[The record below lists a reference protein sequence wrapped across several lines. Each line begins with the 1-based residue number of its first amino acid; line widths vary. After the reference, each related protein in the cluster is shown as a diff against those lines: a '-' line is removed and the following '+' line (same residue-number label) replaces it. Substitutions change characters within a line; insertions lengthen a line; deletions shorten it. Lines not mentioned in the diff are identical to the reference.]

1 MAVLLEKSLSKRRP
15 FFCPGEGRCRS
26 MSYFM
31 IDGCGP
37 MFGKN
42 LTQVWDV
49 GSRGQFS
56 FVSFE
61 IVGKILV
68 G

>member
-1 MAVLLEKSLSKRRP
+1 
-15 FFCPGEGRCRS
+15 
-26 MSYFM
+26 M